1 MPFTAFDIILIS
13 PEENHPQELNLLLS
27 FFEKGLSTFH
37 LRKPLASKIEIREYL
52 NNIPTCFHDKIM
64 LHQHH
69 DLIREF
75 NLKGLHFPEKVRDEA
90 IQFKGLKSTSFHDLD
105 SIKNCTC
112 HFDYAFLS
120 PIFPS
125 ISKKGYEKEW
135 NTSELKSTIQKATFP
150 IIALGGVD
158 QENIQKCIK
167 IGFQGAAVLGA
178 VWGSKNPLKAWK
190 ELTPNR

>member
-13 PEENHPQELNLLLS
+13 PEENHPQELEILLAFL
-27 FFEKGLSTFH
+27 EAGLSTFH
-37 LRKPLASKIEIREYL
+37 LRKPLASKIEIRGYL
-52 NNIPTCFHDKIM
+52 NKIPKKHHDKIM

-90 IQFKGLKSTSFHDLD
+90 IQFKGLKSTSFHDLN
-105 SIKNCTC
+105 SIKNCTY

-125 ISKKGYEKEW
+125 ISKKGHEKEW
-135 NTSELKSTIQKATFP
+135 NISELKSTIQKATFP

-158 QENIQKCIK
+158 LENIQKCIK

-178 VWGSKNPLKAWK
+178 VWEQK
-190 ELTPNR
+190 EAMKEWRILNK